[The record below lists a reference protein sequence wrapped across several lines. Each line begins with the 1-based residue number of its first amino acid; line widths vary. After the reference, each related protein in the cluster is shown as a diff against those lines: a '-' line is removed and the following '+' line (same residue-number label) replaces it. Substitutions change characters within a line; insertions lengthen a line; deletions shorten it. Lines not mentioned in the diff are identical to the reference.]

1 MDRFKARFLNRLLAR
16 TVWCALAVLAGDAM
30 AQRYY
35 GSGSNYQRPPDPPEH
50 YSFLSGDCR
59 SLNDALRTAPSR
71 GLTSESMNSLHR
83 EWNQRCEEDDRD
95 ARRRFYEQQRDGRK
109 ARADEKKV
117 EAAVVAQN
125 AAKKQQCDEMLRIL
139 TNKRRRTD
147 LNDGE
152 KADLQ
157 RFESNYRE
165 RCS

>member
-1 MDRFKARFLNRLLAR
+1 MDRFKARLLAPG
-16 TVWCALAVLAGDAM
+16 VLCLLAVCAGDAF

-35 GSGSNYQRPPDPPEH
+35 SSGSNYQRPPDPPEH
-50 YSFLSGDCR
+50 YAFLSGDCR
-59 SLNDALRTAPSR
+59 SLNDAIRTAPGR
-71 GLTSESMNSLHR
+71 GLSHESVNNLRR

-95 ARRRFYEQQRDGRK
+95 ARRRLYEQQRDGRK
-109 ARADEKKV
+109 ARADEKRV
-117 EAAVVAQN
+117 ETAALQQN

-139 TNKRRRTD
+139 GAKRKRTD
-147 LNDGE
+147 LSDGE

>member
-1 MDRFKARFLNRLLAR
+1 MDHFKARLLAR
-16 TVWCALAVLAGDAM
+16 GLWCALAMLAGDAM

-35 GSGSNYQRPPDPPEH
+35 GSSSSYQRPPDPPEH
-50 YSFLSGDCR
+50 YSFMSGDCR

-71 GLTSESMNSLHR
+71 GLTSESMSNLHR
-83 EWNQRCEEDDRD
+83 EWNQRCQEDDRD
-95 ARRRFYEQQRDGRK
+95 ARRRYYEQQRDGRK

-117 EAAVVAQN
+117 EATVVAQN
-125 AAKKQQCDEMLRIL
+125 AARKQQCDEMLRIL
-139 TNKRRRTD
+139 SNKRRRTD